1 MTDRW
6 LNAKEDWRFLTAVG
20 LLLMVMLANLL
31 VAQWRAP
38 FEVNYD
44 ARTSFEIAEREKWI
58 KGAPLIIAKNFGV
71 AEVVNVGEG
80 VPESF
85 VFERTLADIY
95 DVGADYSAPP
105 VDLKALAPELG
116 QALAPYVQHQSEVF
130 CNYEQAKYCDL
141 QIAWQP
147 RDLYPTPMVF
157 VAVVL
162 SDGHFGLI
170 ESGLLDELVA
180 SLIGTEQKAE
190 QP

>member
-1 MTDRW
+1 MSDRW
-6 LNAKEDWRFLTAVG
+6 LKARQNWRFLTAVG
-20 LLLMVMLANLL
+20 LLLVVLIANML

-44 ARTSFEIAEREKWI
+44 ARTTAEVAEKEQWI
-58 KGAPLIIAKNFGV
+58 SGAPLIIANNF
-71 AEVVNVGEG
+71 AIAKVVNVGEG

-85 VFERTLADIY
+85 AFQETHAKIY
-95 DVGADYSAPP
+95 KVGADYSAPP
-105 VDLKALAPELG
+105 LDLKTLAPELP
-116 QALAPYVQHQSEVF
+116 QALEPFVQHQSQVF

-147 RDLYPTPMVF
+147 RELYPTPIIF
-157 VAVVL
+157 VGVVL

-170 ESGLLDELVA
+170 ESSLLDELVA
-180 SLIGTEQKAE
+180 SLIGTEQNAE